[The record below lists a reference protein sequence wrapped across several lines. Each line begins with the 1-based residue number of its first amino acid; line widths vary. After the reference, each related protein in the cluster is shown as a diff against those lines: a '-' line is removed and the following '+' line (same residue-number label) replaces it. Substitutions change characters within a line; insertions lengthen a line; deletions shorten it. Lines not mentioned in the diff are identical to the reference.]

1 MLMPVRGHPA
11 RYAQAILNFQMVHQ
25 NMSVTSISL
34 TIDINTIVFGCGPKV
49 PPAQP
54 VWCTCRMCGDCAL
67 ARAVLSVCGA

>member
-49 PPAQP
+49 PPAQTG
-54 VWCTCRMCGDCAL
+54 WCMSHVR
-67 ARAVLSVCGA
+67 